1 MPRASYSDK
10 FTVTVM
16 KGEEKH
22 VVFDL
27 SSKIVDFRLVSA
39 AGDSSVPESLLILAE
54 EELVAVDLTEDAWP
68 VHPLP
73 YLNSIHASAVTCI
86 AHVEDVAKE
95 VYAKIVAAGRED
107 KKVKFTER
115 PWPVS
120 GGDAPEEEE
129 GGEPNRDVLV
139 TGHEDGSVKVWSCG
153 GVSLSLLAAVR
164 TNKFFVGDELD
175 EPPPENE
182 EDEEV
187 GSFHHLCLRLVSAS
201 RLYIPHQSTRSL
213 EP

>member
-27 SSKIVDFRLVSA
+27 SSKIIDFRLVSA

-95 VYAKIVAAGRED
+95 VYAKIVAAGKED

-120 GGDAPEEEE
+120 GGDAPEEE

-175 EPPPENE
+175 EPPPENDE
-182 EDEEV
+182 DDEEV
-187 GSFHHLCLRLVSAS
+187 GYFHLVCFQH
-201 RLYIPHQSTRSL
+201 PV
-213 EP
+213 